1 MNVCGIAQY
10 VKQAPS
16 PAPAGGAVR
25 AGGGRAPGR
34 RALAGA
40 PRRSAG
46 RTAGRGPSL
55 GGPRASPGPRSPRSC
70 PAPSRAPSP
79 ASSRAPPAPA
89 PPPPPGAA
97 AAGRGRGGGAS
108 GGRGSGHPRG
118 SRWWSGDP
126 GAARFLPERAGARA
140 PGRLGVGAQP
150 GGARESA
157 GRALELTS
165 TDMPVLSEDS
175 GLHETLALLTSQLR
189 PDSNHKEEMGFL
201 RDVFSE
207 KSLSYLMKI
216 HEKLRYYERQSP
228 TPVLHSAMA
237 LAEDVMEELQAAS
250 VHSDERELLQLL
262 STPHLRA
269 MLMVHDTVA
278 QKNFDPVLPP
288 LPDNIDEDFD
298 EESVKI
304 VRLVK
309 NKEPLGATI
318 RRDEHSGAVVVARI
332 MRGGAADRS
341 GLVHV
346 GDELR
351 EVNGIAVL
359 HKRPDEISQIL
370 AQSQG
375 SITLKI
381 IPATQEEDRLKDSKV
396 FMRALFHY
404 NPREDR
410 AIPCQ
415 EAGLPFQRRQVL
427 EVVSQDDP
435 TWWQA
440 KRVGDTN
447 LRAGLIPSKQ
457 FQERRLSYRRATGT
471 LPSPQNLRKPPY
483 DQPCDKEACDC
494 EGYLKGH
501 YVAGLRRSFRL
512 GRRERLGSPQEGKA
526 SVVAESPELL
536 TYEEVTR
543 YQHQPGERPRLVVL
557 IGSLGAR
564 LHELKQKVV
573 AENPQHFGVA
583 VPHTT
588 RPRKSHEKEGVEYH
602 FVSKQAFEADLHHNK
617 FLEHGEYKENL
628 YGTSLDAIQSVM
640 AKNKVCLV
648 DVEPDALQQLRTSE
662 FKPYVIFVKPA
673 IQEKKTPPM
682 SPTCEDTATP
692 LDEEQQ
698 EMAASAA
705 FIDQYYGHLVDSV
718 LVKQDLQSAHSQLRV
733 LLEKLSKDTH
743 WVPVSWVR

>member
-1 MNVCGIAQY
+1 
-10 VKQAPS
+10 
-16 PAPAGGAVR
+16 
-25 AGGGRAPGR
+25 
-34 RALAGA
+34 
-40 PRRSAG
+40 
-46 RTAGRGPSL
+46 
-55 GGPRASPGPRSPRSC
+55 
-70 PAPSRAPSP
+70 
-79 ASSRAPPAPA
+79 
-89 PPPPPGAA
+89 
-97 AAGRGRGGGAS
+97 
-108 GGRGSGHPRG
+108 
-118 SRWWSGDP
+118 
-126 GAARFLPERAGARA
+126 
-140 PGRLGVGAQP
+140 
-150 GGARESA
+150 
-157 GRALELTS
+157 
-165 TDMPVLSEDS
+165 MPVLSEDS

-228 TPVLHSAMA
+228 TPVLHSAVA

-250 VHSDERELLQLL
+250 VHGDERELLQLL

-269 MLMVHDTVA
+269 VLMVHDTVA

-341 GLVHV
+341 GPVP
-346 GDELR
+346 
-351 EVNGIAVL
+351 GIHHPKNHPSHPGGRL
-359 HKRPDEISQIL
+359 
-370 AQSQG
+370 
-375 SITLKI
+375 LKG
-381 IPATQEEDRLKDSKV
+381 E
-396 FMRALFHY
+396 
-404 NPREDR
+404 
-410 AIPCQ
+410 
-415 EAGLPFQRRQVL
+415 
-427 EVVSQDDP
+427 QD
-435 TWWQA
+435 
-440 KRVGDTN
+440 
-447 LRAGLIPSKQ
+447 
-457 FQERRLSYRRATGT
+457 
-471 LPSPQNLRKPPY
+471 
-483 DQPCDKEACDC
+483 DQPCDKETCDC

-501 YVAGLRRSFRL
+501 YVVAGGGWEKSVGLSSISRSGQVEKVSTGRSWDKCHGVPLPPSQAGLRRSFRL
-512 GRRERLGSPQEGKA
+512 GCRERLGGLQEGKM
-526 SVVAESPELL
+526 SSGAESPELL
-536 TYEEVTR
+536 TYEEVAR
-543 YQHQPGERPRLVVL
+543 YQHQPGELPRLVVL

-628 YGTSLDAIQSVM
+628 YGTSLEAIQAVM

-648 DVEPDALQQLRTSE
+648 DVEPEALKQLRTSE
-662 FKPYVIFVKPA
+662 FKPYIIFVKPA
-673 IQEKKTPPM
+673 IQEKRQTPPM
-682 SPTCEDTATP
+682 SPACEDTAAP

-705 FIDQYYGHLVDSV
+705 FIDQHYGHLVDAV
-718 LVKQDLQSAHSQLRV
+718 LVKEDLQGAYSQLIV
-733 LLEKLSKDTH
+733 VLEKLSKDTH

>member
-1 MNVCGIAQY
+1 
-10 VKQAPS
+10 
-16 PAPAGGAVR
+16 
-25 AGGGRAPGR
+25 
-34 RALAGA
+34 
-40 PRRSAG
+40 
-46 RTAGRGPSL
+46 
-55 GGPRASPGPRSPRSC
+55 
-70 PAPSRAPSP
+70 
-79 ASSRAPPAPA
+79 
-89 PPPPPGAA
+89 
-97 AAGRGRGGGAS
+97 
-108 GGRGSGHPRG
+108 
-118 SRWWSGDP
+118 
-126 GAARFLPERAGARA
+126 
-140 PGRLGVGAQP
+140 
-150 GGARESA
+150 
-157 GRALELTS
+157 
-165 TDMPVLSEDS
+165 MPVLSEDS

-189 PDSNHKEEMGFL
+189 PDSNQKEEMGFL

-207 KSLSYLMKI
+207 KSLNYLMKI

-228 TPVLHSAMA
+228 TPVLHSAVA

-250 VHSDERELLQLL
+250 MHSDERELLQLL

-351 EVNGIAVL
+351 EVNGITVL

-440 KRVGDTN
+440 KRMGDTN

-471 LPSPQNLRKPPY
+471 LPSPQSLKKPP
-483 DQPCDKEACDC
+483 
-494 EGYLKGH
+494 
-501 YVAGLRRSFRL
+501 
-512 GRRERLGSPQEGKA
+512 ERLGSPQEGKTSA
-526 SVVAESPELL
+526 VAESPKLP

-543 YQHQPGERPRLVVL
+543 YQHQPGEQPRLVVL

-588 RPRKSHEKEGVEYH
+588 RPRKSHEEDGVEYH

-628 YGTSLDAIQSVM
+628 YGTSLEAIQVVM

-673 IQEKKTPPM
+673 IQEKRKTPPM
-682 SPTCEDTATP
+682 SPACEDAAAP
-692 LDEEQQ
+692 LDEEQR

-705 FIDQYYGHLVDSV
+705 FIDQHYGHLVDAV
-718 LVKQDLQSAHSQLRV
+718 LVKEDLQSAYSQLRV
-733 LLEKLSKDTH
+733 LLERLSKETH
-743 WVPVSWVR
+743 WVPISWVAQFIQSRIEALCLPVLHPVILGDPGPAVSACPSAEGKDVELWIFQLQGTTDEWDEKKTCLLLVEKGKE

>member
-1 MNVCGIAQY
+1 
-10 VKQAPS
+10 
-16 PAPAGGAVR
+16 
-25 AGGGRAPGR
+25 
-34 RALAGA
+34 
-40 PRRSAG
+40 
-46 RTAGRGPSL
+46 
-55 GGPRASPGPRSPRSC
+55 
-70 PAPSRAPSP
+70 
-79 ASSRAPPAPA
+79 
-89 PPPPPGAA
+89 
-97 AAGRGRGGGAS
+97 
-108 GGRGSGHPRG
+108 
-118 SRWWSGDP
+118 
-126 GAARFLPERAGARA
+126 
-140 PGRLGVGAQP
+140 
-150 GGARESA
+150 
-157 GRALELTS
+157 
-165 TDMPVLSEDS
+165 MPVLSEDS

-189 PDSNHKEEMGFL
+189 PDSNHREEMGFL

-269 MLMVHDTVA
+269 VLMVHDTVA

-288 LPDNIDEDFD
+288 LPDNIDEDFE

-351 EVNGIAVL
+351 EVNGITVL

-381 IPATQEEDRLKDSKV
+381 IPATQEEDRFKESKV

-404 NPREDR
+404 DPREDR

-457 FQERRLSYRRATGT
+457 FQERRLSYRRTTGT
-471 LPSPQNLRKPPY
+471 LPSPQSFKRPPY
-483 DQPCDKEACDC
+483 DQPCDKETCDC
-494 EGYLKGH
+494 EASLKGH

-512 GRRERLGSPQEGKA
+512 GCRERLGGSQEAKVPAG
-526 SVVAESPELL
+526 AESQELL
-536 TYEEVTR
+536 TYEEVAR
-543 YQHQPGERPRLVVL
+543 YQQQPGERPRLVVL
-557 IGSLGAR
+557 IGSLGAQ
-564 LHELKQKVV
+564 LHELKQRVV
-573 AENPQHFGVA
+573 AEDPQHFGVA
-583 VPHTT
+583 VHTT

-628 YGTSLDAIQSVM
+628 YGTSLEAIQAVM

-648 DVEPDALQQLRTSE
+648 DVEPEALRHLRTSE

-673 IQEKKTPPM
+673 IQEKRKTPPV
-682 SPTCEDTATP
+682 SPDSEDPAAS
-692 LDEEQQ
+692 LDEQQQ
-698 EMAASAA
+698 EMVASAT
-705 FIDQYYGHLVDSV
+705 FIDQHYGHLMDTV
-718 LVKQDLQSAHSQLRV
+718 LVREDLQSACSQLRAV
-733 LLEKLSKDTH
+733 IEKLSKDTY
-743 WVPVSWVR
+743 WVPIGWVR

>member
-1 MNVCGIAQY
+1 
-10 VKQAPS
+10 
-16 PAPAGGAVR
+16 
-25 AGGGRAPGR
+25 
-34 RALAGA
+34 
-40 PRRSAG
+40 
-46 RTAGRGPSL
+46 
-55 GGPRASPGPRSPRSC
+55 
-70 PAPSRAPSP
+70 
-79 ASSRAPPAPA
+79 
-89 PPPPPGAA
+89 
-97 AAGRGRGGGAS
+97 
-108 GGRGSGHPRG
+108 
-118 SRWWSGDP
+118 
-126 GAARFLPERAGARA
+126 
-140 PGRLGVGAQP
+140 
-150 GGARESA
+150 
-157 GRALELTS
+157 
-165 TDMPVLSEDS
+165 MPVLSEDS

-189 PDSNHKEEMGFL
+189 PDSNHREEMGFL

-207 KSLSYLMKI
+207 KSLGYLMK
-216 HEKLRYYERQSP
+216 
-228 TPVLHSAMA
+228 
-237 LAEDVMEELQAAS
+237 VMEELQAAS

-309 NKEPLGATI
+309 NKEPLVRAAHFSSLPFPCISSPRRELGRDPPEVFRGATI

-359 HKRPDEISQIL
+359 HKRPEEISQIL

-381 IPATQEEDRLKDSKV
+381 IPATQEEDCFKESKV

-404 NPREDR
+404 DPREDR

-415 EAGLPFQRRQVL
+415 EAGLPFQRRQIL

-471 LPSPQNLRKPPY
+471 LLSPQSFKKPPY
-483 DQPCDKEACDC
+483 DQPCDKESCNC

-512 GRRERLGSPQEGKA
+512 GCRERLGGTQEGKMPTG
-526 SVVAESPELL
+526 SESLELL
-536 TYEEVTR
+536 TYEEVAR
-543 YQHQPGERPRLVVL
+543 YQHQPGQRPRLVVL

-564 LHELKQKVV
+564 LHELKQKLV

-628 YGTSLDAIQSVM
+628 YGTSLEAIQSVM

-648 DVEPDALQQLRTSE
+648 DVEPEALKQLRTSD
-662 FKPYVIFVKPA
+662 FKPYIIFVKPA
-673 IQEKKTPPM
+673 IQEKRKTPPM
-682 SPTCEDTATP
+682 SPACEDTAAP
-692 LDEEQQ
+692 LDEQQQ

-705 FIDQYYGHLVDSV
+705 FIEQHYGHLVDTV
-718 LVKQDLQSAHSQLRV
+718 LVREDLQGACSQLKA
-733 LLEKLSKDTH
+733 LLEKLGKEPH
-743 WVPVSWVR
+743 WVPISWVR